1 MPEIRQRILENMQK
15 FSRAMIGAVLFLPV
29 IGLILALSSVLTNPT
44 LIAETSFLHQLGQM
58 LGDTFWPLFGNLG
71 LLFCVGISY
80 GLAKDKKTE
89 VALVAVMC
97 FIMFLGANHSCW
109 NTPTDSPKKLTV
121 NIMAPGKPS
130 CWALW
135 WWIWAFS
142 WALFSA
148 ARLRGCTITSLPL
161 SCLACCRCT
170 AAPS

>member
-97 FIMFLGANHSCW
+97 FIMFLGANHSW
-109 NTPTDSPKKLTV
+109 LEHTPDSPKKLTV
-121 NIMAPGKPS
+121 NIMAPGKPN
-130 CWALW
+130 CWAL
-135 WWIWAFS
+135 
-142 WALFSA
+142 
-148 ARLRGCTITSLPL
+148 
-161 SCLACCRCT
+161 
-170 AAPS
+170 